1 MEEQQSYSS
10 SFSSRSFGCSSTWE
24 KRNDNRNVQ
33 FEAHFGMAIS
43 WIEDYEPKENNK
55 DLSSTI
61 NTSELIWKISR
72 LYHLGRL
79 SNFGK
84 RKLTDIVTSVVE
96 VKKPQKQQ
104 Y

>member
-1 MEEQQSYSS
+1 
-10 SFSSRSFGCSSTWE
+10 
-24 KRNDNRNVQ
+24 
-33 FEAHFGMAIS
+33 MAIS

-96 VKKPQKQQ
+96 VKKTTKTTILEQ
-104 Y
+104 YRK